1 MHVIVAPPL
10 SLFYGDKA
18 DLDAFIATSTT
29 TTTTT
34 PTTSLPYVYPIGQ
47 PIQPDHIGQ
56 QTVESQPAAKKNYEQ
71 ISDTPQQPRFIG
83 TTDQQQEKP
92 ITRKKKLTKANAVT
106 AKQYTTDE
114 NQEETSV
121 EGMNLPTKR
130 RKPPT
135 TTTTT
140 TTEEPPITTKRRKKK
155 KGRKIESKKSKSKS
169 KKAKKTSKGR
179 KGKVKKKKQK
189 KKKAKGKKKEEGR
202 KISSKKK
209 KKEKKKKNKKKK
221 SKSKGVLLF
230 DLIN

>member
-18 DLDAFIATSTT
+18 ELDAFIATSTT

-34 PTTSLPYVYPIGQ
+34 TTITSIPYEYPTGQQYSQTEEQQ
-47 PIQPDHIGQ
+47 PIA
-56 QTVESQPAAKKNYEQ
+56 SQPAPKPGKKNYQQ
-71 ISDTPQQPRFIG
+71 IFGNSQQKPRLIG
-83 TTDQQQEKP
+83 TTDQQEKP
-92 ITRKKKLTKANAVT
+92 VTRKKKLTKANAVT
-106 AKQYTTDE
+106 AKQYTDE

-121 EGMNLPTKR
+121 EGMNLPTQR
-130 RKPPT
+130 IKPPT

-179 KGKVKKKKQK
+179 KGKVKKKKKQK
-189 KKKAKGKKKEEGR
+189 KTKGKKKEKGR
-202 KISSKKK
+202 KMSNKKK
-209 KKEKKKKNKKKK
+209 KKEKKKKNKTKK
-221 SKSKGVLLF
+221 SKTKGVLLCY
-230 DLIN
+230 